1 VCDCNSRGPI
11 GPSRGDVSMTVNI
24 PDLTNE
30 WDQDKLR
37 NWMANARRLERDDI
51 YHHAR
56 RLERDDI
63 YHAAFRQLCRIEGRD
78 LDDPLLGTSSKIL
91 RVSRCGSIA
100 KRRLRFLAGNKP
112 MHFGRKSLSRERVRP
127 DIRRWHRVL
136 ISCR

>member
-1 VCDCNSRGPI
+1 
-11 GPSRGDVSMTVNI
+11 MTVNI

-37 NWMANARRLERDDI
+37 NWMANARRLERDDIYHHARRLERDDI